1 MTAEPEVK
9 TPEVPNY
16 PVMPPSLQE
25 GNSSLWSEDN
35 TWSKLGSKRGVETIF
50 RTSYQSHVELT
61 SVADRKANILISV
74 NGIIASVL
82 LATVVPR
89 IVGTTWLV
97 IGTGTMLLTCIVTL
111 SLAMLA
117 ALPRVSRRDIS
128 VRQVRRSTAQP
139 LFFGHF
145 VTMSRSDYEDAM
157 LDVLHNRDLLYRN
170 MIRDLHGMGAVLEKK
185 YRLLRAAYLTFL
197 TGMVLSV
204 LFSIPSM
211 LPA

>member
-1 MTAEPEVK
+1 MSTTNEVS
-9 TPEVPNY
+9 PDVAQY
-16 PVMPPSLQE
+16 PVTPPSLKE
-25 GNSSLWSEDN
+25 KNPALWSEEN
-35 TWSKLGSKRGVETIF
+35 TWGKLGSKRGVETIF
-50 RTSYQSHVELT
+50 RTSYTSHVELT

-89 IVGTTWLV
+89 IVGDTWLLL
-97 IGTGTMLLTCIVTL
+97 GTGTMLLTCIITL
-111 SLAMLA
+111 SVSMLA
-117 ALPRVSRRDIS
+117 ALPRVSRRNIS
-128 VRQVRRSTAQP
+128 VREVRRSTAQP

-145 VTMSRSDYEDAM
+145 VNMSRAEYEDAM

-204 LFSIPSM
+204 LFSV
-211 LPA
+211 PALFPA